1 MPTTFTWAI
10 ASVSRTFIQTLPK
23 WRLTT
28 ICKPFCLSLLL
39 ASQSCVFWEAFS
51 SCTLE
56 IKGLLLLSAA
66 ALRETSVPLGGEPGC
81 GTAPDPRTQPELRQP
96 SRLRPRGWEAS
107 LRGETTRLVLCK
119 SFASR
124 SPEQSK
130 SRIRSTCC
138 AVKQLRRAAVLSL
151 KLGEGLIFIQI
162 LRGALTV
169 LKLTV
174 KVSRKCVL
182 S

>member
-1 MPTTFTWAI
+1 MTRFLVRDGCPFKVGLTMPTTSTWAI

-96 SRLRPRGWEAS
+96 SRLRPRSWEAS
-107 LRGETTRLVLCK
+107 LRGEQRGWFYANPLYCAHLSKARAGSDPLALLSNNYGEQRSSPSSLARGSFSFKSYVVL
-119 SFASR
+119 
-124 SPEQSK
+124 
-130 SRIRSTCC
+130 
-138 AVKQLRRAAVLSL
+138 
-151 KLGEGLIFIQI
+151 
-162 LRGALTV
+162 
-169 LKLTV
+169 
-174 KVSRKCVL
+174 
-182 S
+182 